1 MQERWASR
9 TRAAGVSQME
19 ESMSLPEGTRDQR
32 DDDELNRFVREM
44 QKQGRRF
51 WAYAR
56 SRSTECWLFFAAG
69 LVLGLFVG

>member
-1 MQERWASR
+1 
-9 TRAAGVSQME
+9 
-19 ESMSLPEGTRDQR
+19 MSLPDGTRDQR

>member
-1 MQERWASR
+1 
-9 TRAAGVSQME
+9 
-19 ESMSLPEGTRDQR
+19 MSLPEETGDKRESDDMDQILR
-32 DDDELNRFVREM
+32 EL

-51 WAYAR
+51 WAFAR